1 MASCGEELM
10 NDITH
15 GSSMVQQAIVDSIQA
30 LSLAQQQA
38 VLSFAK
44 SLPKGTG
51 TAPSLRELAKLP
63 VAERN
68 QILAAYV
75 PMMAED
81 FATMPELT
89 EFSML
94 DDEDW
99 EE

>member
-10 NDITH
+10 
-15 GSSMVQQAIVDSIQA
+15 
-30 LSLAQQQA
+30 
-38 VLSFAK
+38 K
-44 SLPKGTG
+44 REP
-51 TAPSLRELAKLP
+51 APSLRELAKLS

-81 FATMPELT
+81 FTTMPELT
-89 EFSML
+89 EFSLL

-99 EE
+99 DE

>member
-10 NDITH
+10 KREPT
-15 GSSMVQQAIVDSIQA
+15 
-30 LSLAQQQA
+30 
-38 VLSFAK
+38 
-44 SLPKGTG
+44 
-51 TAPSLRELAKLP
+51 PSLRELAKLS

-68 QILAAYV
+68 QILAAYI

-94 DDEDW
+94 DDEELDRAIDRISFQSNDHD
-99 EE
+99 

>member
-1 MASCGEELM
+1 MKER
-10 NDITH
+10 D
-15 GSSMVQQAIVDSIQA
+15 
-30 LSLAQQQA
+30 
-38 VLSFAK
+38 
-44 SLPKGTG
+44 
-51 TAPSLRELAKLP
+51 TAPSLRELAKLS

-89 EFSML
+89 EFSLL
-94 DDEDW
+94 DDEEW

>member
-1 MASCGEELM
+1 MASCREELM
-10 NDITH
+10 
-15 GSSMVQQAIVDSIQA
+15 
-30 LSLAQQQA
+30 
-38 VLSFAK
+38 K
-44 SLPKGTG
+44 REP
-51 TAPSLRELAKLP
+51 APSLRELAKLS

-89 EFSML
+89 EFSLL

-99 EE
+99 DE

>member
-1 MASCGEELM
+1 M
-10 NDITH
+10 
-15 GSSMVQQAIVDSIQA
+15 QQAIVDSIQV

-38 VLSFAK
+38 VLSFVK

-68 QILAAYV
+68 QILAAYA

>member
-1 MASCGEELM
+1 MKER
-10 NDITH
+10 D
-15 GSSMVQQAIVDSIQA
+15 
-30 LSLAQQQA
+30 
-38 VLSFAK
+38 
-44 SLPKGTG
+44 
-51 TAPSLRELAKLP
+51 TAPSLRELAKLS